1 MEEKVLFEFPAIQTE
16 DGCQY
21 KMRRRDRV
29 FVMSTPEA
37 PPQPRRI
44 PARRKTA
51 PGTARASSVYRR
63 RVRHA
68 LDTLEN
74 LYADLYP
81 DQQASTEDSQTNL
94 PEPGEDLP

>member
-1 MEEKVLFEFPAIQTE
+1 MNEKVLFEFRAIQTE

-21 KMRRRDRV
+21 KMRHGDRV
-29 FVMSTPEA
+29 FIMRPPETM
-37 PPQPRRI
+37 PRCRRVV
-44 PARRKTA
+44 ARRKNSRKPPQTSPMA
-51 PGTARASSVYRR
+51 RR
-63 RVRHA
+63 RVRHT

-81 DQQASTEDSQTNL
+81 AQQAPAEDGQADL